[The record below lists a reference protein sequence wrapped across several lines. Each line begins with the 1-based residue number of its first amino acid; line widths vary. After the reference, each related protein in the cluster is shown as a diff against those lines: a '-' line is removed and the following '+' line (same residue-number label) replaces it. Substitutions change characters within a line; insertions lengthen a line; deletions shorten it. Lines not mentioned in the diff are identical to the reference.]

1 MPHSSGTNELPMN
14 PHPVSAAEVVPG
26 DLVALSPDDVTRRR
40 WYVVTH
46 TLPESPD
53 VIRVTLR
60 PPLGG
65 TDREEVLRREQRVT
79 AAGRRMDVAAVPLA
93 SSPPLDGVAF
103 RDGDRLTRLRAVDPE
118 ATEETYVRR
127 WGTWQREPDE
137 PGGEATAP
145 APAADPASPASPAAP
160 TDAADAAGAT
170 DTTGADGTSVAGDL
184 SPSPSP
190 SSPHPAPAPA
200 PAVGT
205 DTVSDADVRRWAA
218 EADHAGDV
226 VRHEP
231 RPAHAGSTVGA
242 GRRVVVTGLG
252 AVTPLGVGTDTLWQG
267 LLQGRHGIREV
278 ADDAFDGLPVRVAG
292 TVPVDPAELLSR
304 QAARRMNRAAQFAV
318 LAAREAWA
326 DAGYAPGG
334 TRESGIDP
342 ERVGVSLGAILG
354 DASVL
359 VGGDRRL
366 RERGPRG
373 VSPLTTP
380 MTVPSQA
387 ASQVSLDLHITG
399 EARTVTSACASGTEA
414 IGQAVDRI
422 RYGRVDVALAGGAE
436 AVVTPAIMASFAAMR
451 ALADGDPSVAPP
463 SRPFAADRDGFVNG
477 EGAGVL
483 VLESEEHARARGARV
498 YCEAAGW
505 GLSADAHHVAAPD
518 PSGDGIALALRRAVR
533 DAGGRVADVVH
544 VNAHATATV
553 DGDLAEARALRSVL
567 GGRNVPVTALK
578 GHLGH
583 LQGAAGG
590 VEAVAAALTLHHR
603 VVPPTVG
610 CAEVDAAIG
619 LDVVRGTPRA
629 LPDDG
634 DLVLSN
640 SFGFGGHNAVLALR
654 RAG

>member
-1 MPHSSGTNELPMN
+1 MTHSPETPEVPIR
-14 PHPVSAAEVVPG
+14 PYAVTAAEVVPG
-26 DLVALSPDDVTRRR
+26 DLFALSREDAVRHR
-40 WYVVTH
+40 WHVVTH
-46 TLPESPD
+46 TLPEGPE

-65 TDREEVLRREQRVT
+65 VDHEEALRRDQRVT
-79 AAGRRMDVAAVPLA
+79 VAGRRLDVAAVPRV
-93 SSPPLDGVAF
+93 SSPVLDDVEF
-103 RDGDRLTRLRAVDPE
+103 RDGDRVRTLRAVDPE
-118 ATEETYVRR
+118 AEEVTYVRR
-127 WGTWQREPDE
+127 WGAWYAD
-137 PGGEATAP
+137 GEG
-145 APAADPASPASPAAP
+145 
-160 TDAADAAGAT
+160 AAG
-170 DTTGADGTSVAGDL
+170 
-184 SPSPSP
+184 P
-190 SSPHPAPAPA
+190 
-200 PAVGT
+200 
-205 DTVSDADVRRWAA
+205 VSDAEVRRWAA
-218 EADHAGDV
+218 GADREGDV

-231 RPAHAGSTVGA
+231 RPVRAAEAAGA
-242 GRRVVVTGLG
+242 RRVVVTGLG
-252 AVTPLGVGTDTLWQG
+252 AVTPLGVGAGELWQG
-267 LLQGRHGIREV
+267 LLEGRHGIREL
-278 ADDAFDGLPVRVAG
+278 AGEEFDGLPVRIAG
-292 TVPVDPAELLSR
+292 TVPVDPAGLLPR

-326 DAGYAPGG
+326 DAGYADGG
-334 TRESGIDP
+334 TRESGLDP

-366 RERGPRG
+366 REKGPRG

-451 ALADGDPSVAPP
+451 ALAEGDPAGGSP
-463 SRPFAADRDGFVNG
+463 SHPFAKDRDGFVNG

-533 DAGGRVADVVH
+533 DAGGQVADVVH

-553 DGDLAEARALRSVL
+553 DGDLAEARALRGVL
-567 GGRNVPVTALK
+567 GRRNVPVTALK

-590 VEAVAAALTLHHR
+590 VEAVAAVLTLHHR
-603 VVPPTVG
+603 VVPATVG
-610 CAEVDAAIG
+610 CGEVDDAID
-619 LDVVRGTPRA
+619 LDVVRGEPRA
-629 LPDDG
+629 LPDGG

-654 RAG
+654 RVA

>member
-1 MPHSSGTNELPMN
+1 MTHSPETPEVPIR
-14 PHPVSAAEVVPG
+14 PYAVTAAEVVPG
-26 DLVALSPDDVTRRR
+26 DLFALSHEEAVRHR
-40 WYVVTH
+40 WHVVTH
-46 TLPESPD
+46 TLPEGPE

-65 TDREEVLRREQRVT
+65 VDHEEVLRRDQRVT
-79 AAGRRMDVAAVPLA
+79 VAGRRMDAAAVPRV
-93 SSPPLDGVAF
+93 SSPSLDGVEF
-103 RDGDRLTRLRAVDPE
+103 RDGDRVRTLRAVDPR
-118 ATEETYVRR
+118 AEEVTYVRR
-127 WGTWQREPDE
+127 WGGWYAD
-137 PGGEATAP
+137 GE
-145 APAADPASPASPAAP
+145 DPAGP
-160 TDAADAAGAT
+160 
-170 DTTGADGTSVAGDL
+170 
-184 SPSPSP
+184 
-190 SSPHPAPAPA
+190 
-200 PAVGT
+200 
-205 DTVSDADVRRWAA
+205 VSDAEVRRWAA
-218 EADHAGDV
+218 GADREGHL

-231 RPAHAGSTVGA
+231 RPVRAAEAAGA
-242 GRRVVVTGLG
+242 RRVVVTGLG
-252 AVTPLGVGTDTLWQG
+252 AVTPLGVGAGELWQG
-267 LLQGRHGIREV
+267 LLDGRHGIRELT
-278 ADDAFDGLPVRVAG
+278 DEEFDGLPVRIAG
-292 TVPVDPAELLSR
+292 TVPVDPAGLLPR

-326 DAGYAPGG
+326 DAGYADGG
-334 TRESGIDP
+334 TRESGLDP

-366 RERGPRG
+366 REKGPRG

-451 ALADGDPSVAPP
+451 ALAEGDPSEGSP
-463 SRPFAADRDGFVNG
+463 SHPFAEDRDGFVNG

-567 GGRNVPVTALK
+567 GRRKVPVTALK

-590 VEAVAAALTLHHR
+590 VEAVAAVLTLHHG
-603 VVPPTVG
+603 VMPPTVG
-610 CAEVDAAIG
+610 CGEVDGAID
-619 LDVVRGTPRA
+619 LDVVRGEPRM
-629 LPDDG
+629 LPDTG

-654 RAG
+654 RVA

>member
-1 MPHSSGTNELPMN
+1 MTHSPETPEVPIRPHQVT
-14 PHPVSAAEVVPG
+14 AAEVVPG
-26 DLVALSPDDVTRRR
+26 DLLALSPEDATRRR
-40 WYVVTH
+40 WHVVLH
-46 TLPESPD
+46 TRPASPE
-53 VIRVTLR
+53 VITFVLR

-65 TDREEVLRREQRVT
+65 VDHEEELRREQRVT
-79 AAGRRMDVAAVPLA
+79 VAGRRLDVAAVPLV
-93 SSPPLDGVAF
+93 SSPPLDGVEF
-103 RDGDRLTRLRAVDPE
+103 RDGDRVVCLRAVDPQAE
-118 ATEETYVRR
+118 PVTHVRR
-127 WGTWQREPDE
+127 WGAWHRDS
-137 PGGEATAP
+137 GEAP
-145 APAADPASPASPAAP
+145 EG
-160 TDAADAAGAT
+160 GAT
-170 DTTGADGTSVAGDL
+170 
-184 SPSPSP
+184 
-190 SSPHPAPAPA
+190 
-200 PAVGT
+200 
-205 DTVSDADVRRWAA
+205 DADVRRWAA
-218 EADHAGDV
+218 EADRAGNV

-231 RPAHAGSTVGA
+231 RPVREAEPAGV
-242 GRRVVVTGLG
+242 RRVVVTGLG
-252 AVTPLGVGTDTLWQG
+252 AVSPLGVGTGELWRG
-267 LLQGRHGIREV
+267 LVEGRHGIRELT
-278 ADDAFDGLPVRVAG
+278 DEEFDGLPVRIAG
-292 TVPVDPAELLSR
+292 TVPVDPAGLLPR

-326 DAGYAPGG
+326 DAGYADGG
-334 TRESGIDP
+334 TRESGLDP

-359 VGGDRRL
+359 VGGDRKL
-366 RERGPRG
+366 REKGPRG

-451 ALADGDPSVAPP
+451 ALAEGDPATGSP
-463 SRPFAADRDGFVNG
+463 SRPFAKDRDGFVNA
-477 EGAGVL
+477 EGAGIL

-533 DAGGRVADVVH
+533 DAGGRVEDVVH

-553 DGDLAEARALRSVL
+553 DGDLAEARALRGVL
-567 GGRNVPVTALK
+567 GREVPVTALK

-590 VEAVAAALTLHHR
+590 VEAVAAVLTLHHGT
-603 VVPPTVG
+603 VPPTVG
-610 CAEVDAAIG
+610 CADVDDAVD
-619 LDVVRGTPRA
+619 LDLVRGAPRA
-629 LPDDG
+629 LPAAG

-654 RAG
+654 RLG

>member
-1 MPHSSGTNELPMN
+1 MPEVPIRPYEVT
-14 PHPVSAAEVVPG
+14 AAEVVPG
-26 DLVALSPDDVTRRR
+26 DLFALIPEDVAERR
-40 WYVVTH
+40 WHVVTH
-46 TLPESPD
+46 TLPVSPE

-65 TDREEVLRREQRVT
+65 VDHEEDLRREQTVT
-79 AAGRRMDVAAVPLA
+79 VAGRRVDAAAVPLVEPESLA
-93 SSPPLDGVAF
+93 GVEF
-103 RDGDRLTRLRAVDPE
+103 RDGDRLTVLRAVDPLAAE
-118 ATEETYVRR
+118 VTYVRR
-127 WGTWQREPDE
+127 WGAWHRD
-137 PGGEATAP
+137 TAES
-145 APAADPASPASPAAP
+145 ADARAA
-160 TDAADAAGAT
+160 TDAE
-170 DTTGADGTSVAGDL
+170 
-184 SPSPSP
+184 
-190 SSPHPAPAPA
+190 
-200 PAVGT
+200 
-205 DTVSDADVRRWAA
+205 VRRWAA
-218 EADHAGDV
+218 DAGREGTV

-231 RPAHAGSTVGA
+231 RPVRQARAAGP
-242 GRRVVVTGLG
+242 RRVVVTGLG
-252 AVTPLGVGTDTLWQG
+252 AVTPLGVGAGELWDG
-267 LLQGRHGIREV
+267 LLEGRHGIRELT
-278 ADDAFDGLPVRVAG
+278 DPEFDGLPVRTAG
-292 TVPVDPAELLSR
+292 TVPVDPASLLPR

-318 LAAREAWA
+318 LAAREAWV
-326 DAGYAPGG
+326 DAGYAEGG
-334 TRESGIDP
+334 TRESGLDP

-359 VGGDRRL
+359 VGGDRKL
-366 RERGPRG
+366 RDRGPRG

-436 AVVTPAIMASFAAMR
+436 AVITPAIMASFAAMR
-451 ALADGDPSVAPP
+451 ALAEGDPSAGSP
-463 SRPFAADRDGFVNG
+463 SRPFAKDRDGFVNG

-483 VLESEEHARARGARV
+483 VLESEEHARARGARI

-533 DAGGRVADVVH
+533 DAGGEVADVVH

-553 DGDLAEARALRSVL
+553 EGDLAEARALRRVL
-567 GGRNVPVTALK
+567 GGQDVPVTALK

-590 VEAVAAALTLHHR
+590 VEAVAAVLTLHHR
-603 VVPPTVG
+603 TVPPTVG
-610 CAEVDAAIG
+610 CGEVDDGID
-619 LDVVRGTPRA
+619 LDVVRDAPRP
-629 LPDDG
+629 LPETG

-654 RAG
+654 RVA

>member
-1 MPHSSGTNELPMN
+1 MTHSPEAPEVPIRPYT
-14 PHPVSAAEVVPG
+14 VTAAEVVPG
-26 DLVALSPDDVTRRR
+26 DLLALSREDAAQHR
-40 WYVVTH
+40 WHVVTH
-46 TLPESPD
+46 TQPVAPE

-65 TDREEVLRREQRVT
+65 VDHEETLRREQQVT
-79 AAGRRMDVAAVPLA
+79 VAGRRLDVAAVPLVN
-93 SSPPLDGVAF
+93 SPALDDVEF
-103 RDGDRLTRLRAVDPE
+103 RDGDRVTSLRAVDPLAE
-118 ATEETYVRR
+118 DVTYVRR
-127 WGTWQREPDE
+127 WGAWHRDTEEGPDD
-137 PGGEATAP
+137 GV
-145 APAADPASPASPAAP
+145 
-160 TDAADAAGAT
+160 TDD
-170 DTTGADGTSVAGDL
+170 
-184 SPSPSP
+184 
-190 SSPHPAPAPA
+190 
-200 PAVGT
+200 
-205 DTVSDADVRRWAA
+205 DVRRWAA
-218 EADHAGDV
+218 EADREGNV

-231 RPAHAGSTVGA
+231 RPVREAEAAGA
-242 GRRVVVTGLG
+242 RRVVVTGLG
-252 AVTPLGVGTDTLWQG
+252 AVTPLGVGTDELWRG
-267 LLQGRHGIREV
+267 LLEGRHGIREL
-278 ADDAFDGLPVRVAG
+278 ADEEFDGLPVRIAG
-292 TVPVDPAELLSR
+292 TVPVDPAALLPR

-326 DAGYAPGG
+326 DAGYAEGG
-334 TRESGIDP
+334 TRESGLDP
-342 ERVGVSLGAILG
+342 ERVGVCLGAILG

-359 VGGDRRL
+359 VGGDRKL
-366 RERGPRG
+366 REKGPRG

-422 RYGRVDVALAGGAE
+422 RYGRVDVVLAGGAE

-451 ALADGDPSVAPP
+451 ALAGGDPSTGSP
-463 SRPFAADRDGFVNG
+463 SHPFAKDRDGFVNG

-533 DAGGRVADVVH
+533 DAGGRFADVVH

-553 DGDLAEARALRSVL
+553 DGDLAEARALRDVL
-567 GGRNVPVTALK
+567 GQRDVPVTALK

-590 VEAVAAALTLHHR
+590 VEAIAAVLALHHK

-610 CAEVDAAIG
+610 CAEVDDAIG
-619 LDVVRGTPRA
+619 LDVVRGEPRV
-629 LPDDG
+629 LPAAG

-654 RAG
+654 RVG

>member
-1 MPHSSGTNELPMN
+1 MN
-14 PHPVSAAEVVPG
+14 PHSVTAAEVVPG
-26 DLVALSPDDVTRRR
+26 DLVALAGEDVAADR
-40 WYVVTH
+40 WYVVMH
-46 TLPESPD
+46 TLPEAPE

-65 TDREEVLRREQRVT
+65 TDREELLRREQRVT
-79 AAGRRMDVAAVPLA
+79 VAGRRVDVAAVPEV
-93 SSPPLDGVAF
+93 SSPTLDDVEF
-103 RDGDRLTRLRAVDPE
+103 RDGDKVTSLRAVDPGADE
-118 ATEETYVRR
+118 VTYVRR
-127 WGTWQREPDE
+127 WGAWYRD
-137 PGGEATAP
+137 GDGHG
-145 APAADPASPASPAAP
+145 DG
-160 TDAADAAGAT
+160 DG
-170 DTTGADGTSVAGDL
+170 DGTG
-184 SPSPSP
+184 
-190 SSPHPAPAPA
+190 
-200 PAVGT
+200 VG
-205 DTVSDADVRRWAA
+205 DADVRRWAA
-218 EADHAGDV
+218 EADREGHV

-231 RPAHAGSTVGA
+231 RPVSEARAAGA
-242 GRRVVVTGLG
+242 RRVVVTGLG
-252 AVTPLGVGTDTLWQG
+252 AMTPLGAGTSELWQG
-267 LLQGRHGIREV
+267 LLEGRHGIREV
-278 ADDAFDGLPVRVAG
+278 EGEEFDGLPVRVAG
-292 TVPVDPAELLSR
+292 TVPVDPARLLPR
-304 QAARRMNRAAQFAV
+304 QVARRMNRAAQFAV

-326 DAGYAPGG
+326 DAGFAEGG
-334 TRESGIDP
+334 TRESGLDP

-359 VGGDRRL
+359 VGGDRKL
-366 RERGPRG
+366 RDKGPRS

-422 RYGRVDVALAGGAE
+422 RYGRVDIALAGGAE

-451 ALADGDPSVAPP
+451 ALAEGDPSEGSP
-463 SRPFAADRDGFVNG
+463 SRPFAKDRGGFVNG
-477 EGAGVL
+477 EGAGLL
-483 VLESEEHARARGARV
+483 VLESEEHARARGARI

-533 DAGGRVADVVH
+533 DAGGHLADVVH

-553 DGDLAEARALRSVL
+553 DGDLAEARALQGVL
-567 GGRNVPVTALK
+567 GARNVPVTALK

-590 VEAVAAALTLHHR
+590 VEAVAAALTLHHGLM
-603 VVPPTVG
+603 PPTVG
-610 CAEVDAAIG
+610 CAELDDAID
-619 LDVVRGTPRA
+619 LDVVRDAPRA
-629 LPDDG
+629 LPLDG

-654 RAG
+654 RAS